1 MFLLMTKKLIA
12 RLFFPVPF
20 LLLVLAAG
28 LALVLWPKLG
38 TRCRKAGNALLVT
51 GVLLLLI
58 GSLAGQ
64 LLLHTLTGVYPPLK
78 PEELPEENYTI
89 VVAGHGFHAESG
101 VPPERWFDD
110 EMQLRLH
117 EAARIGRVLGER
129 KIPYRIVASITGKHD
144 APGRKRE
151 ALNAFLGH
159 YGIPPERIAFLE
171 NALNSRQEVQAFTKE
186 PGRKILVSEAYHM
199 PRLMMLSDRYEL
211 DALPAPATRVSGNA
225 GGILKIV
232 PSAEN
237 LSDCE
242 RAVYEYLGMLEYL
255 IF

>member
-117 EAARIGRVLGER
+117 AHPSRENTMPPGGNVRRSTHFWDIT
-129 KIPYRIVASITGKHD
+129 AS
-144 APGRKRE
+144 RR
-151 ALNAFLGH
+151 NAS
-159 YGIPPERIAFLE
+159 PS
-171 NALNSRQEVQAFTKE
+171 SR
-186 PGRKILVSEAYHM
+186 
-199 PRLMMLSDRYEL
+199 
-211 DALPAPATRVSGNA
+211 TR
-225 GGILKIV
+225 
-232 PSAEN
+232 
-237 LSDCE
+237 
-242 RAVYEYLGMLEYL
+242 
-255 IF
+255 